1 MNLTRPDRSGIM
13 SPMINDNE
21 EELEDD
27 ECEDDEREDD
37 EEDLDE
43 DEGGEE
49 QSASEAPISRAEH
62 LEQVYREA
70 ADLIET
76 WPGPVAVVA
85 GPTAKRSKSA
95 SLGIDVYF
103 VSAKIPQDVVTIAA
117 HGMACQLQGPIAAM
131 AARLQITL
139 EEAEDIESG
148 WHGLPGEGPLHAI
161 GFRLRSLRRAPR
173 EEPAQDF
180 DLAGMQQEQGPA
192 ITAILC
198 DEAREIA
205 QERIDSQRRREEW
218 QAEARARRAA
228 SDAAKRARKEAKQ
241 AEVSA

>member
-1 MNLTRPDRSGIM
+1 MSLTHPDRSGIM

-21 EELEDD
+21 ELEDD
-27 ECEDDEREDD
+27 ERKDD
-37 EEDLDE
+37 EEELDE
-43 DEGGEE
+43 DGEE

-62 LEQVYREA
+62 LEQVYCEA

-161 GFRLRSLRRAPR
+161 GFRLRSLRRISQ
-173 EEPAQDF
+173 EPAQDF

-192 ITAILC
+192 ITAILR

-205 QERIDSQRRREEW
+205 QERVDSQRRREEW

>member
-1 MNLTRPDRSGIM
+1 MSLTRPDRSGIM
-13 SPMINDNE
+13 SSMINDNE
-21 EELEDD
+21 EL
-27 ECEDDEREDD
+27 DDEREDD
-37 EEDLDE
+37 EEELDE
-43 DEGGEE
+43 DEDGEE

-161 GFRLRSLRRAPR
+161 GFRLRSLRSATSSR

-192 ITAILC
+192 ITAILR
-198 DEAREIA
+198 DEAMEIA
-205 QERIDSQRRREEW
+205 QERVDSQRRREEW